1 MILYVGPVYLGQ
13 QYFGQNR
20 NAYFSISIWF
30 PLFQMVVWYLMIS
43 YAGET
48 DKMRLVG
55 FFPPCYLII
64 SEFIMQ
70 FCQKLLERGTKTG
83 LSCSTDLVA
92 VKRNTIKN
100 AVNYVSFLKITLI
113 SPKIVAGGP
122 TNFPQFPQVLTINL
136 LVCFFGM

>member
-1 MILYVGPVYLGQ
+1 
-13 QYFGQNR
+13 
-20 NAYFSISIWF
+20 
-30 PLFQMVVWYLMIS
+30 MIS

-70 FCQKLLERGTKTG
+70 FCQKFLERE
-83 LSCSTDLVA
+83 LRQDYYVRQIWYMVA

-100 AVNYVSFLKITLI
+100 AVNYVSFLKITVI

-136 LVCFFGM
+136 LVDAKSTISRQTMRRATDWHWMTSLG